1 MNKSELNQLIAEIV
15 SDVLDETAPDFANM
29 ASQILHA
36 DEAKMLSGEEAVAK
50 AVSLCNQY
58 ITRASAAIT
67 ARLLVR
73 LGVISLSPE

>member
-1 MNKSELNQLIAEIV
+1 MNKSELNQMIAEIV

-29 ASQILHA
+29 ASQILQA

-58 ITRASAAIT
+58 IPRASAAIPNNAVIKIT
-67 ARLLVR
+67 AGNL
-73 LGVISLSPE
+73 

>member
-1 MNKSELNQLIAEIV
+1 MTKSELNQMIAEIV

-29 ASQILHA
+29 ASQILTA
-36 DEAKMLSGEEAVAK
+36 GEAEMISGEEAVAK

-58 ITRASAAIT
+58 IPRASAAIT
-67 ARLLVR
+67 ARLLVQ